1 MTTESDIED
10 REPTGEG
17 GDETLNPVQIEAELI
32 GLGLS
37 EDAISAM
44 SEGDARLLCELA
56 SARREAEDGRVRAL
70 ADFRNY
76 QRRSIENES
85 RARRD
90 GTTGFARSLLSA
102 IDHFDLALQS
112 ADTSSSVETF
122 AEGIKIVRQ
131 EIGRAFESNGI
142 TEIAP
147 EPGAAFEPGRHESI
161 GVMPAEDSFEPGSIA
176 ATVSSGYVL
185 EEMVLRPARVM
196 LVAESA

>member
-1 MTTESDIED
+1 MTTEPNLED
-10 REPTGEG
+10 HEPTDQD
-17 GDETLNPVQIEAELI
+17 GDPVVDLVQIEEQLAS
-32 GLGLS
+32 LGLS
-37 EDAISAM
+37 ETAM
-44 SEGDARLLCELA
+44 AAMTESEARTICELA
-56 SARREAEDGRVRAL
+56 ASRQQAEDARVRAL

-76 QRRSIENES
+76 QRRSIENEA

-90 GTTGFARSLLSA
+90 GVTSFAKSLLSA

-142 TEIAP
+142 AEIAP
-147 EPGAAFEPGRHESI
+147 EAGAAFEPGRHESI
-161 GVMPAEDSFEPGSIA
+161 GVMPGDGTLEPGTVA
-176 ATVSSGYVL
+176 ATVAAGYLLDEV
-185 EEMVLRPARVM
+185 VLRPARVM